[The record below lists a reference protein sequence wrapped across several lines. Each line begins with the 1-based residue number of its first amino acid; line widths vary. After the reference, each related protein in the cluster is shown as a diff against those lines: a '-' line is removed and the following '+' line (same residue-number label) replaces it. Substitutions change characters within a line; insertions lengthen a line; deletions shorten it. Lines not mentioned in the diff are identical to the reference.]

1 MTADLSYGG
10 REQKGEDNK
19 WDGKKKKTVRAVVDR
34 KRFIVDGN
42 VHTNKQAR

>member
-1 MTADLSYGG
+1 MGW
-10 REQKGEDNK
+10 K
-19 WDGKKKKTVRAVVDR
+19 KKKKTVRAVVDR